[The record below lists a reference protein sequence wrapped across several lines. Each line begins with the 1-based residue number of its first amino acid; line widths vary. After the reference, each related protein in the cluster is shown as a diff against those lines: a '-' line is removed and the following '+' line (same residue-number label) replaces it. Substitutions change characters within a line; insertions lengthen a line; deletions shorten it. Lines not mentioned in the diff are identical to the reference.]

1 MFFRFRILLA
11 LLALLF
17 TLGPGQAEEI
27 EITISGGV
35 YHVPVV
41 INGTLK
47 LDFCLDSGASGVHIT
62 PDVLQ
67 TLKRSGTV
75 SEEHLQEETKTYVL
89 ADGREVQEKTVV
101 LQEVRIGSVVLEDV
115 EASVSDNLESSLL
128 LGQSFLARLPAWSI
142 DNSRSLLI
150 LQSQDDPIVQKTF
163 WRKNKEFSVEAGSD
177 WRVKEDEDYAFYIT
191 DGHATFGV
199 LEEEEDIELADL
211 AKNFHSDT
219 MEDKDWKFVGK
230 ENLEIHDA
238 VTDSP
243 VTAVLSEYQTDNVKM
258 LAGVFRCRGWSYYVL
273 AFWNKES
280 WDGYDKEMR
289 EMVQSIRLH
298 WEAE

>member
-1 MFFRFRILLA
+1 MLLRSRILLG

-35 YHVPVV
+35 YHVPVI

-89 ADGREVQEKTVV
+89 ADGREVREKTVL

-177 WRVKEDEDYAFYIT
+177 WRVKEEEDYAFYIT
-191 DGHATFGV
+191 DGQATFGV
-199 LEEEEDIELADL
+199 LEAEEDVELADL
-211 AKNFHSDT
+211 SKNFHSEII
-219 MEDKDWKFVGK
+219 EDKEWKFLGK
-230 ENLEIHDA
+230 ESLEVQDA
-238 VTDSP
+238 VAESP
-243 VTAVLSEYQTDNVKM
+243 VTAVLSEYQKDEVRM
-258 LAGVFRCRGWSYYVL
+258 LTGTFRYLGWSYTVL
-273 AFWNKES
+273 AFWNTES
-280 WDGYDKEMR
+280 WDGYGEEMR
-289 EMVQSIRLH
+289 EMFKSIRLH